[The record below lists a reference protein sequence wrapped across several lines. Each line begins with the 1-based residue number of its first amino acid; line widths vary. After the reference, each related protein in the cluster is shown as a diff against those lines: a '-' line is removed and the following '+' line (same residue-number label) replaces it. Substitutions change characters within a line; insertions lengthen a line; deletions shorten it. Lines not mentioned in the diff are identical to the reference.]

1 MSTFIGT
8 RKDFVKQYSGYITAI
23 TAGTGL
29 FAGTVIAQAII
40 ESSSKYNGQWSVGG
54 SLLSR
59 KANNYFGIKCHT
71 NWTGKKYNISSNE
84 YTAAG
89 VKYPKVSCFRVY
101 DSVEDSI
108 KDHLKF
114 LQTNPRYKKN
124 GVFNSKNVYEQAQAL
139 KRAGY
144 ATAPNYAS
152 TIVSVYNEIKPYIT
166 DIYEEKKKIT
176 SKQIKLFAI
185 PSIFLLIIY
194 YLNKKKVL

>member
-8 RKDFVKQYSGYITAI
+8 REEFTKMYSGYISAI
-23 TAGTGL
+23 CQDTGL
-29 FAGTVIAQAII
+29 FPGTVIAQAII
-40 ESSSKYNGQWSVGG
+40 ESSGKYNGKWSVGG

-71 NWTGKKYNISSNE
+71 TWKGKKYNISSDE

-114 LQTNPRYKKN
+114 LQTNSRYKKN
-124 GVFNSKNVYEQAQAL
+124 GVFNSKSVLEQAQAL

-144 ATAPNYAS
+144 ATAPNYAQ
-152 TIVSVYNEIKPYIT
+152 TIVSVYNEIKPYIS
-166 DIYEEKKKIT
+166 DEKKKL
-176 SKQIKLFAI
+176 SNKQIKLFAI
-185 PSIFLLIIY
+185 PSIFLLVVY
-194 YLNKKKVL
+194 FLHKKKII

>member
-8 RKDFVKQYSGYITAI
+8 RKDFVKQYSGFITAI

-29 FAGTVIAQAII
+29 FPGTVIAQAII
-40 ESSSKYNGQWSVGG
+40 ESSGKYNGQWRVGG
-54 SLLSR
+54 SGLSR
-59 KANNYFGIKCHT
+59 KANNYFGIKCGIGWKGQRF
-71 NWTGKKYNISSNE
+71 NAKTGEYTPGGQKYN
-84 YTAAG
+84 T
-89 VKYPKVSCFRVY
+89 VSCFRVY

-114 LQTNPRYKKN
+114 LQTNARYKKN
-124 GVFNSKNVYEQAQAL
+124 GVFNSKNVLEQAQAL

-152 TIVSVYNEIKPYIT
+152 TIVSVYNSIKPYIT
-166 DIYEEKKKIT
+166 DIYIEKKKIT